1 MKVVVQR
8 CSSAAVSIDGE
19 TVGRIGQGLMLL
31 VGLTHEDNETDIRWM
46 ADKIAGLR
54 IFEDQAGKMNLSVR
68 EAGGAILS
76 VSQFTLYGDAR
87 KGRRPNFMGA
97 ARPEHAQPL
106 YEAFNAALRSLGLQ
120 VETGRFGAMMDVALV
135 NSGPVTLVVDSKE

>member
-8 CSSAAVSIDGE
+8 CSSAAVSIQGE
-19 TVGRIGQGLMLL
+19 TVGQIGQGLMLL
-31 VGLTHEDNETDIRWM
+31 VGLTHEDAETDIRWM

-76 VSQFTLYGDAR
+76 VSQFTLYGDTR
-87 KGRRPNFMGA
+87 KGRRPTSWRLLVPSMQNRCM
-97 ARPEHAQPL
+97 R
-106 YEAFNAALRSLGLQ
+106 RSMPPCGSCGLQ
-120 VETGRFGAMMDVALV
+120 VETGRFGAMMEVALV
-135 NSGPVTLVVDSKE
+135 NSGPVTLIVDSKE